1 MKRSFFL
8 LLTIIGFYNFSYA
21 QSDRYTTTMKANI
34 AQLDSIVF
42 KNNGNELANTFTR
55 IGDAEKTQWLPYY
68 YAAYS
73 IVMQALLDTD
83 VSKKD
88 AMAEK
93 AKELITKAEAING
106 KENSET
112 AVIKAMI
119 ATVQMTVDPQS
130 RFMTYGALINE
141 NIQKSQTLD
150 ATNPRPFLLQAQNT
164 FYTPE
169 QFGGGKDAAKTY
181 FDQAKEKFDS
191 FKPETELSPSW
202 GKSSLDYFLEQYK

>member
-119 ATVQMTVDPQS
+119 ATVQMMVDPQS

-150 ATNPRPFLLQAQNT
+150 ATNPRPLLLQAQNT

>member
-93 AKELITKAEAING
+93 AKELITKAEAISG

-141 NIQKSQTLD
+141 NIQKSQNLD
-150 ATNPRPFLLQAQNT
+150 ATNPRPLLLQAQNT

>member
-93 AKELITKAEAING
+93 AKELITKAEAITG

-141 NIQKSQTLD
+141 NIQKSQNLD
-150 ATNPRPFLLQAQNT
+150 ATNPRPLLLQAQNT

>member
-93 AKELITKAEAING
+93 AKELITKAEAITG

-130 RFMTYGALINE
+130 RFMTYGALIYE
-141 NIQKSQTLD
+141 NIQKSQNLD
-150 ATNPRPFLLQAQNT
+150 ATNPRPLLLQAQNT

>member
-93 AKELITKAEAING
+93 AKELITKAEAITG

-141 NIQKSQTLD
+141 NIQKSQNLD
-150 ATNPRPFLLQAQNT
+150 ATNPRPLLLQAQNT

-169 QFGGGKDAAKTY
+169 QFGGGKDAAKSY